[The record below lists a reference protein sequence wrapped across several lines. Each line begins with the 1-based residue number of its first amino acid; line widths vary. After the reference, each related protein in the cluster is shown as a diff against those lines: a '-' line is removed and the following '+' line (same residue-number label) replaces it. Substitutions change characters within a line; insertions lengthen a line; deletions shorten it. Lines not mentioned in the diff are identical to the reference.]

1 MNNSGFILPAV
12 LFLAT
17 LAAGFWVSRSGKPY
31 HTGIF
36 TLHKLAALAT
46 VVLTVITLTKLFK
59 VMPDQSIT
67 ILMIIIAGLSVIALF
82 ATGALMSIE
91 KNLNKAWVWVHRA
104 GVLLLAASG
113 MSLIILVI
121 NQR

>member
-1 MNNSGFILPAV
+1 MAILKIILPAV
-12 LFLAT
+12 LFILVIAS
-17 LAAGFWVSRSGKPY
+17 GFWVTRSGKPY

-46 VVLTVITLTKLFK
+46 VVLTVINLTKLVK
-59 VMPDQSIT
+59 VMPAQSII

-82 ATGALMSIE
+82 ATGALMSIQ
-91 KNLNKAWVWVHRA
+91 KDLNKAWVWVHRV
-104 GVLLLAASG
+104 GVLLLAGSG
-113 MSLIILVI
+113 MSLIFLLI